1 MAFVLGGEIVSEK
14 EREVQYRGRVKIYT
28 DVEEITRDNVIDVLT
43 KAMIK
48 HEQNCTQ
55 IRYLINFEK
64 GDQPLIREKSVR
76 KDIDIKSISN
86 LAHQITEFWL
96 GYFWGNHMAFVQ
108 KSDKHPKGSRPEDN
122 DSAITLFN
130 EMYDAEDMESK
141 DQLLAY

>member
-1 MAFVLGGEIVSEK
+1 M
-14 EREVQYRGRVKIYT
+14 
-28 DVEEITRDNVIDVLT
+28 
-43 KAMIK
+43 
-48 HEQNCTQ
+48 
-55 IRYLINFEK
+55 
-64 GDQPLIREKSVR
+64 REKSVR

-130 EMYDAEDMESK
+130 EMYDAEDMEMK
-141 DQLLAY
+141 DQLLAYYLEVTGTCCQLIQLSIPIKRFNINTAASLKSSSPRSRSFPFLSLESQKLSSNALNMLPKKM